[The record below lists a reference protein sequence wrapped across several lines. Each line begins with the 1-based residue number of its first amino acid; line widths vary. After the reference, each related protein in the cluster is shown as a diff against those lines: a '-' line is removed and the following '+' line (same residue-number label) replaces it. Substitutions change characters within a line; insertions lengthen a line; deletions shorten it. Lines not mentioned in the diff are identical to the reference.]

1 MREELLERD
10 GELAR
15 IGQAMAAVQSGYG
28 GLLVIQGPAGIGK
41 SALLRALHEHST
53 RARLQILAA
62 QASELERDFAF
73 GVVRQLLETRIV
85 RAAESERADLLAG
98 AAGLAAPVLGL
109 GGGGVGDPFAT
120 LHGLYWLVANLAAI
134 APVVLS
140 VDDLQWA
147 DDRSLRWLVYLCNR
161 LEGCPCWL
169 RPRPARRVP
178 DTLSYW
184 QSCLRFEARRFC
196 VPVRST
202 SLRWPGC
209 YVRGWAPAQTR
220 PSSLRARRLPEV
232 IRLRSAG

>member
-1 MREELLERD
+1 MAGGVRPVREELLERD

-15 IGQAMAAVQSGYG
+15 IGQAMAAVHSGYG

-161 LEGCPCWL
+161 LEGLPVLVAATTRSPRPGHSQLLAELLAVRGAQIL
-169 RPRPARRVP
+169 RPGPLHEPAV
-178 DTLSYW
+178 
-184 QSCLRFEARRFC
+184 ARLLC
-196 VPVRST
+196 EG
-202 SLRWPGC
+202 LG
-209 YVRGWAPAQTR
+209 TR
-220 PSSLRARRLPEV
+220 PDQTFV
-232 IRLRSAG
+232 SA